1 MKTQHRKMDV
11 EDFNSVKTP
20 RARGALHTEADDV
33 LLGSAAAAGP
43 QQQHGARRL
52 LAKTRR
58 FVKLAVDVVTC
69 TEDVPDGKDR
79 TERWC
84 PEEGANWLSQLFFA
98 CANSLVRLGGRKHL
112 EQADLWDT
120 AHRDEPPKL
129 WSSFQRHLAAT
140 ATAASPQGLVWRALA
155 AEH

>member
-1 MKTQHRKMDV
+1 MQTQQRKRDV

-43 QQQHGARRL
+43 EQQHGARRL
-52 LAKTRR
+52 LAKARR

-79 TERWC
+79 TER
-84 PEEGANWLSQLFFA
+84 
-98 CANSLVRLGGRKHL
+98 
-112 EQADLWDT
+112 
-120 AHRDEPPKL
+120 
-129 WSSFQRHLAAT
+129 
-140 ATAASPQGLVWRALA
+140 
-155 AEH
+155 